1 MKKSK
6 TIKTLVLSLAIALG
20 TVPAA
25 GSCLMVYASDD
36 IVQED
41 VLQIQDITE
50 TEETNQTE
58 GNNPESDD
66 SGIEPYTAENKTNPK
81 N

>member
-6 TIKTLVLSLAIALG
+6 AIKTLVLSLAIALG

-25 GSCLMVYASDD
+25 GSCLMAYASDD

-41 VLQIQDITE
+41 VQQIQDAI
-50 TEETNQTE
+50 ETNQTE

-66 SGIEPYTAENKTNPK
+66 SGIEPHVLDDKTKENG
-81 N
+81 

>member
-6 TIKTLVLSLAIALG
+6 TIKTLVLSLTIALG

-25 GSCLMVYASDD
+25 GSCLIAYASDD

-41 VLQIQDITE
+41 VKQIQDTTE
-50 TEETNQTE
+50 TDETNQTE
-58 GNNPESDD
+58 RNNPESDD
-66 SGIEPYTAENKTNPK
+66 SGIEPHVLDDKTKENG
-81 N
+81 

>member
-6 TIKTLVLSLAIALG
+6 TIKTLVLSLTIALG

-25 GSCLMVYASDD
+25 GNCLMAYASDD

-41 VLQIQDITE
+41 VKQIQDTVE

-58 GNNPESDD
+58 GNNPESGD
-66 SGIEPYTAENKTNPK
+66 SGIEPHVLEDKTK
-81 N
+81 NNN

>member
-41 VLQIQDITE
+41 VLQIQDIIE
-50 TEETNQTE
+50 TDETNQTE

-66 SGIEPYTAENKTNPK
+66 SGVEAHVFDDKTK
-81 N
+81 NNN